1 MSTVQIMV
9 KACLG
14 GLALGLAGCG
24 VLPSSGAATAAVW
37 TPALAQGACRDMA
50 GEQARLQAVQAAL
63 ARQGLALRVLDCP
76 QLTQAAGVGRQASA
90 QVIAVTVM
98 VVDGERAADVVR
110 GPLADGEAVDM
121 GSAVPVP
128 AATQKQAQ
136 AVSANPTALEP
147 SADALSPDV
156 VHNRA
161 WLRAAMAAQGF
172 KPVAGCWWA
181 FLPR

>member
-14 GLALGLAGCG
+14 GLALGLTGCG
-24 VLPSSGAATAAVW
+24 VLPSSGSATAAVW

-50 GEQARLQAVQAAL
+50 SEQARLQAVQSAL

-76 QLTQAAGVGRQASA
+76 QLTQAAGDRQASA

-98 VVDGERAADVVR
+98 VVDGERAAAVVR

-128 AATQKQAQ
+128 AATPKQAQ
-136 AVSANPTALEP
+136 AVSAHPTALEP

>member
-1 MSTVQIMV
+1 MSTVKIMV

-24 VLPSSGAATAAVW
+24 GLPLSGSATAAVW

-50 GEQARLQAVQAAL
+50 GEQARLQAVQATL

-76 QLTQAAGVGRQASA
+76 QLAQAAGVTG
-90 QVIAVTVM
+90 QVIAVTVI
-98 VVDGERAADVVR
+98 VVDGERAAQVLR

-128 AATQKQAQ
+128 AATPKLAQ
-136 AVSANPTALEP
+136 AVSAHPAALEP
-147 SADALSPDV
+147 PADALSPDV

-161 WLRAAMAAQGF
+161 WLRAAMVAQGF
-172 KPVAGCWWA
+172 RPVADCWWA
-181 FLPR
+181 FVPR